1 MIMLIANDKR
11 IKMQTFC
18 PFPIHA
24 RIKDTCSREEKSMEE
39 KELRLDKFLADMGK
53 GTRSRLK
60 EDIRKGRI
68 LVNGEV
74 VKNADKKIR
83 IPEDVVLFDGTPVS
97 YVTMEYFML
106 NKPWGVLSATE
117 DKRRP
122 TVLDLIDQKRRK
134 DLFPVGRLDADTEG
148 LLLITN
154 DGALAHRLLAP
165 KSHVD
170 KVYFAR
176 CAGRVPASAVSS
188 FAEGLLLPDGLKCL
202 PAVLKILSV
211 TETGKTE
218 NGEAETEVLLTIR
231 EGKFHQVK
239 RMMEAV
245 GCPVLFLKRLAMG
258 PLTLDESLRP
268 GEYRP
273 LTKQELEL
281 LKQL

>member
-1 MIMLIANDKR
+1 
-11 IKMQTFC
+11 MQ
-18 PFPIHA
+18 
-24 RIKDTCSREEKSMEE
+24 RKGKSMEE

-68 LVNGEV
+68 FVNGEV

-83 IPEDVVLFDGTPVS
+83 IPQDIVLFDGKPVS
-97 YVTMEYFML
+97 YVTMEYYML
-106 NKPWGVLSATE
+106 NKPQGVLSATE
-117 DKRRP
+117 DKRRR
-122 TVLDLIDQKRRK
+122 TVLDLIDQKKRK

-154 DGALAHRLLAP
+154 DGALSHKLLAP

-176 CAGRVPASAVSS
+176 CAGKVPKSAVSS
-188 FAEGLLLPDGLKCL
+188 FAEGLLLPDGLQCL
-202 PAVLKILSV
+202 PAVLNILSV
-211 TETGKTE
+211 TETGETE
-218 NGEAETEVLLTIR
+218 NKETATEVLLTIR

-245 GCPVLFLKRLAMG
+245 GCPVLFLKRLSMG
-258 PLTLDESLRP
+258 PLVLDESLKP

>member
-1 MIMLIANDKR
+1 
-11 IKMQTFC
+11 
-18 PFPIHA
+18 
-24 RIKDTCSREEKSMEE
+24 MEE

-68 LVNGEV
+68 FVNGEV

-83 IPEDVVLFDGTPVS
+83 IPKDEVLFDGEPVS
-97 YVTMEYFML
+97 YVAMEYFML
-106 NKPWGVLSATE
+106 NKPQGVLSATE
-117 DKRRP
+117 DKRRR
-122 TVLDLIDQKRRK
+122 TVLDLIGQKKRK

-154 DGALAHRLLAP
+154 DGALSHKLLAP

-176 CAGRVPASAVSS
+176 CAGRVPESAVAF

-202 PAVLKILSV
+202 PSVLEILSV
-211 TETGKTE
+211 TENGGIKTGEAENEKVKNGKTE
-218 NGEAETEVLLTIR
+218 NEKTETEVLLTIR

-258 PLTLDESLRP
+258 PLVLDESLKP

>member
-1 MIMLIANDKR
+1 
-11 IKMQTFC
+11 
-18 PFPIHA
+18 
-24 RIKDTCSREEKSMEE
+24 MEE

-68 LVNGEV
+68 SVNGVV

-83 IPEDVVLFDGTPVS
+83 IPKDEVLFDGKPVS
-97 YVTMEYFML
+97 YVAMEYFML
-106 NKPWGVLSATE
+106 NKPQGVLSATE
-117 DKRRP
+117 DRRRR
-122 TVLDLIDQKRRK
+122 TVLDLIDQKKRK

-154 DGALAHRLLAP
+154 DGALSHKLLAP

-176 CAGRVPASAVSS
+176 CAGKVPESAAAS
-188 FAEGLLLPDGLKCL
+188 FAEGLLLPDGFQCL
-202 PAVLKILSV
+202 PAVLEILSV
-211 TETGKTE
+211 TENGETENKKTKSRETEYKKEENGKTGNE
-218 NGEAETEVLLTIR
+218 KAEGVKTETEVLLTIR

-245 GCPVLFLKRLAMG
+245 GCPVLFLKRLSMG
-258 PLTLDESLRP
+258 PLTLDESLKP

-281 LKQL
+281 LKQV

>member
-1 MIMLIANDKR
+1 MA
-11 IKMQTFC
+11 
-18 PFPIHA
+18 
-24 RIKDTCSREEKSMEE
+24 E
-39 KELRLDKFLADMGK
+39 KEIRLDKFLADMGK
-53 GTRSRLK
+53 GTRSQLK
-60 EDIRKGRI
+60 EAARKGRI
-68 LVNGEV
+68 SVNGEV
-74 VKNADKKIR
+74 VKNADKKIK
-83 IPEDVVLFDGTPVS
+83 IPGDTVVFDGSPVS

-106 NKPWGVLSATE
+106 NKPQGVLSATE
-117 DKRRP
+117 DKRHR
-122 TVLDLIDQKRRK
+122 TVLDLIDQKNRK
-134 DLFPVGRLDADTEG
+134 DLFPVGRLDLDTEG

-154 DGALAHRLLAP
+154 DGALSHKLLAP

-176 CAGRVPASAVSS
+176 CAGKVPESAVSS

-211 TETGKTE
+211 REE
-218 NGEAETEVLLTIR
+218 GESETEVLLTIR

-245 GCPVLFLKRLAMG
+245 GCPVLFLKRLTMG
-258 PLTLDESLRP
+258 PLTLDESLKP

-281 LKQL
+281 LNQL